1 MQKRKLAILLAIGA
15 LAAGFGVASALADS
29 TPVVPIPVTTGQ
41 QGDNQ
46 GDNQDADEQGAAND
60 VTQAADDV
68 QLEADNQGADD
79 EQGDGD
85 QGEEQGDNGQSDD

>member
-15 LAAGFGVASALADS
+15 LAAGFGVASAFADS
-29 TPVVPIPVTTGQ
+29 TPIVPVPVTAGQ
-41 QGDNQ
+41 Q

-60 VTQAADDV
+60 VTEAADAV
-68 QLEADNQGADD
+68 EVEADNPGADD

>member
-15 LAAGFGVASALADS
+15 LAAGFGVASAFADS
-29 TPVVPIPVTTGQ
+29 TPIVPVPVTAGQ

-46 GDNQDADEQGAAND
+46 GDTQDADEQGAAND
-60 VTQAADDV
+60 VAQAADAV
-68 QLEADNQGADD
+68 EVEADNPGADD

-85 QGEEQGDNGQSDD
+85 QGEEQGDSGQNDD